1 MFGRRRTYRDYSDE
15 ALMEA
20 CASGDELAF
29 SALYDRYAQALMGY
43 FWRMLWKDRELA
55 EDLVQDL
62 FAKIARQP
70 ELYQP
75 GKPFKTW
82 LYSAANNMCKNE
94 YRKHAV
100 RERGKDVLMN
110 GQSAATAPES
120 PDKMDRELFHIALDD
135 ALNKLDEKEREAF
148 VLRFREELSVKEI
161 AGIADCSEGTIKSRL
176 HYTLKKLHKQLH
188 VFHPNLQQ
196 P

>member
-1 MFGRRRTYRDYSDE
+1 MFVRRQAYHNYSDE

-20 CASGDELAF
+20 CASGDERAF
-29 SALYDRYAQALMGY
+29 SVLYDRYAQPLMGY

-62 FAKIARQP
+62 FTKIARRPQ
-70 ELYQP
+70 LYQP

-100 RERGKDVLMN
+100 RERGRDVIMN
-110 GQSAATAPES
+110 GQPAVAAPES
-120 PDKMDRELFHIALDD
+120 ADKMDREMFQKALND

-148 VLRFREELSVKEI
+148 VLRFHEELSVKEI
-161 AGIADCSEGTIKSRL
+161 AGMAECSEGTIKSRL
-176 HYTLKKLHKQLH
+176 HYTLKKLHKHLH